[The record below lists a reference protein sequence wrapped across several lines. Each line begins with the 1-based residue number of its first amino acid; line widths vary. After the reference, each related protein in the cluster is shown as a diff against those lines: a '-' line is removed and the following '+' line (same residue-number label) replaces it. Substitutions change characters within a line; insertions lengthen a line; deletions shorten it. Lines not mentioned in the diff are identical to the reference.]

1 MGLYLN
7 PTNDLFVEAVSSEIY
22 VDKTGLIR
30 YTNRVLR
37 TQQKYICV
45 SRPRRFGK
53 SMTAQM
59 LSAYYSR
66 GTDSERIFERL
77 SIGTE
82 ESFRKYLNKFDVIS
96 INIQEFLSRTN
107 SMDGLISR
115 LKKRLLHELLACYP
129 GNYFDKDDLVET
141 MAEIYAKSSRPF
153 VIIIDEW
160 DCIFRE
166 FKDNH
171 DAQDAYLD
179 FLRDWLKDKA
189 YVGLSYMTGILP
201 IKKYGTH
208 SALNMFNEFSMT
220 NPGVLADFVGFT
232 EKEVCSLCDTY
243 HRDIHLMKQ
252 WYDGYRLAEGI
263 SIYNPRSVV
272 AAMSSGIFD
281 TYWNKTE
288 SFEAL
293 RIYLDMDMDGL
304 KDKIISLLSGAAQKV
319 DTRTFVNDMTTFAKA
334 DDVLTLMIHLGYLA
348 YDFEREE
355 VFIPNQEIQREY
367 VSAISVG
374 GWEIIYQSIEKS
386 FSLLQNVWLGE
397 EDKVAKGVENAH
409 FETSQ
414 LQYNDENALSYTVS
428 LAFYAARQYYKL
440 IRELPAG
447 KGFADM
453 VFIPRHRYADKPAI
467 IVELKWA
474 HDADTAIAQVLQKK
488 YPQALQNYAGEIL
501 LVGISYDKTTKIHQ
515 CRILK
520 INKDSNP
527 LDI

>member
-7 PTNDLFVEAVSSEIY
+7 PTNDLFAEAVSSEIY
-22 VDKTGLIR
+22 VDKTDFIN

-53 SMTAQM
+53 SMTAHM

-66 GTDSERIFERL
+66 GTNSKKIFRQL
-77 SIGTE
+77 SIGKE
-82 ESFRKYLNKFDVIS
+82 AFFEKYLNKFDVIS

-115 LKKRLLHELLACYP
+115 LKKRLLHELLISYP
-129 GNYFDKDDLVET
+129 GDYFDKDDLAET

-160 DCIFRE
+160 DCVFRE
-166 FKDNH
+166 FKNDH
-171 DAQDAYLD
+171 DAQDVYLD

-189 YVGLSYMTGILP
+189 YIGLAYMTGILP

-220 NPGVLADFVGFT
+220 NPGVLARFVGFT
-232 EKEVCSLCDTY
+232 ENEVCSLCDKY
-243 HRDIHLMKQ
+243 HRDFHLMKQ
-252 WYDGYRLAEGI
+252 WYDGYRLVDGI
-263 SIYNPRSVV
+263 SVYNPRSVV

-304 KDKIISLLSGAAQKV
+304 RDKIISLLSGVTQKV

-374 GWEIIYQSIEKS
+374 GWEMIYQSIEKS

-397 EDKVAKGVENAH
+397 EDKVAKGVESAH

-488 YPQALQNYAGEIL
+488 YPQALQDYAGEIL
-501 LVGISYDKTTKIHQ
+501 LVGISYDKITKIHQ